1 MSMQDRPA
9 RPGRTKPVPA
19 ADTGVDPIDYR
30 PTSQEHAP
38 APATS
43 TSATTPVEGKG
54 TPRVPAAAPT
64 PPASTSTAAPAI
76 IGTATRGR
84 EQTVQLSTRVS
95 PDVTDIIDQAAAAT
109 GRSKRDL
116 VEEAIRNAAWR

>member
-30 PTSQEHAP
+30 PTAQESAP
-38 APATS
+38 APATV
-43 TSATTPVEGKG
+43 TSATVPDEGKG
-54 TPRVPAAAPT
+54 ARSVPAAAPT
-64 PPASTSTAAPAI
+64 PPASTSTAPAAIAPI
-76 IGTATRGR
+76 TRGR

-95 PDVTDIIDQAAAAT
+95 PDVTDIIDQAAATT